1 MKHIGFVCQTRWIWI
16 DVLVVL
22 VHNQAAGKRGEI
34 VQVVKSRQSSC
45 YGSNIP
51 KF

>member
-1 MKHIGFVCQTRWIWI
+1 M
-16 DVLVVL
+16 DVLGVL